1 MFSWIFRG
9 TCQNLTM
16 LLYQKKK
23 KIKRQLVKLLW
34 PRQKKKKTKASV
46 GWGKTNKQKNKK
58 QEQLRESS

>member
-1 MFSWIFRG
+1 MDISG
-9 TCQNLTM
+9 DMSKPDNAPLPK
-16 LLYQKKK
+16 KKK